1 MRLTTF
7 LVLLL
12 AGHAAVAQEAS
23 YPTTRVPLAS
33 DSGYLANPAATA
45 RTVWAEDVPVAAA
58 WGQLRFLD
66 WNLPAGS
73 RVAIRS
79 LARPDWIQW
88 HDAHSLLDYDG
99 HTCQLLGGTL
109 RVELVAA
116 PGSTQNRVRLAEALL
131 LHVDGVVEI
140 DTICGSSDDRV
151 LSSDPRSCRLNSS
164 CSAWLFSEYA
174 VGTAGHCMSST
185 SGQILHFNVPLSSG
199 SGGTTPA
206 HPNDQ
211 YALQNGTLLYLN
223 GGTGN
228 DWSASAAVRNS
239 NTNLFP
245 GQAQGSWY
253 TVASP
258 PSFAPGQVIRITGYG
273 TGNGTSGSPTWNQ
286 VQKTHTGSRV
296 DTTNANR
303 MLYATDTTGGNSG
316 SPVIFESNGQV
327 VGVHTHGG
335 CTSTGGS
342 NSGTNA
348 ARSDWTAARA
358 QTLAL
363 HTVGSFRTFGTGCG
377 GSAGVPVLSFQGV
390 PELARSFT
398 ARATGLYAAA
408 PQFGSFV
415 IGFDDTSWSG
425 GSLPANLAAQGL
437 EGCSLYVRPDVA
449 DGVSTAAGA
458 AARTYAIPGST
469 SLVGTSAFLQY
480 FAFDPTAA
488 NTVHAVSTNAGE
500 VVVGN

>member
-1 MRLTTF
+1 MRTLT
-7 LVLLL
+7 LLALLL
-12 AGHAAVAQEAS
+12 AGQAAVAQEAQ
-23 YPTTRVPLAS
+23 YPTTSVPLAF
-33 DSGYLANPAATA
+33 DSGYLANPGTVA
-45 RTVWAEDVPVAAA
+45 RTLWSQDVTVAAA

-73 RVAIRS
+73 RIAIRS

-99 HTCQLLGGTL
+99 YSCQFLGGTL
-109 RVELVAA
+109 RVELVGA
-116 PGSTQNRVRLAEALL
+116 PGTTGNRVRLAEALL
-131 LHVDGVVEI
+131 LHTDSVAEV
-140 DTICGSSDDRV
+140 DTICGSTDDRV
-151 LSSDPRSCRLNSS
+151 LSSDPRSCRLNAS
-164 CSAWLFSEYA
+164 CSAWLYSEYA

-185 SGQILHFNVPLSSG
+185 SGQILHFNVPLSSASG
-199 SGGTTPA
+199 STTPA

-211 YALQNGTLLYLN
+211 YALQNGTLQFLN

-228 DWSASAAVRNS
+228 DWSSSAAVRNS

-253 TVASP
+253 TVVSP
-258 PSFAPGQVIRITGYG
+258 PAFAAGQVIRITGYG

-286 VQKTHTGSRV
+286 VQKTHTGPRV

-316 SPVIFESNGQV
+316 SPVIFEGTGQV

-335 CTSTGGS
+335 CTTSGGS
-342 NSGTNA
+342 NSGTSA
-348 ARSDWTAARA
+348 GRSDWTAARA

-363 HTVGSFRTFGTGCG
+363 HTVGAFRTFGAGCG
-377 GSAGVPVLSFQGV
+377 GSAGVPALSFQGV

-398 ARATGLYAAA
+398 VRATGLYAVAS
-408 PQFGSFV
+408 QFGSFV
-415 IGFDDTSWSG
+415 IGFDNATWAG
-425 GSLPANLAAQGL
+425 GSLPASLAPQGL
-437 EGCSLYVRPDVA
+437 EGCSLFVRPDIA
-449 DGVSTAAGA
+449 DGAATAAGA
-458 AARTYAIPGST
+458 ASRTHAIPS
-469 SLVGTSAFLQY
+469 SPVFVGTRAFFQY

-488 NTVHAVSTNAGE
+488 NTIHAVSTNAGE
-500 VVVGN
+500 VLVGN